1 MDTRRMS
8 GSIEIAEAP
17 IADAFVTEVEVI
29 ELSAVEKR
37 RRNGLMG
44 RLFFAAAVALLASLI
59 AIAGVPQRTSFSLSN
74 PLPNILQP
82 NAPR

>member
-17 IADAFVTEVEVI
+17 PGEALANEVEVI
-29 ELSAVEKR
+29 ELSAVERR
-37 RRNGLMG
+37 RRNGLVG

-74 PLPNILQP
+74 PLPNLLQP
-82 NAPR
+82 NSAR